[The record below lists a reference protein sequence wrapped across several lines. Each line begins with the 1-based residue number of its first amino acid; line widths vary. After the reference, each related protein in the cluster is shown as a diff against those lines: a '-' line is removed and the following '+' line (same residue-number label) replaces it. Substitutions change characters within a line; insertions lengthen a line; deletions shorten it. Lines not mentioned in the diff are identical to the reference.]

1 MNRRSMVTVSLLSVD
16 TRSCIWQI
24 SKAPLNAI
32 FDCKLLQPFLQSM
45 SLGTQFSCFLRFGD
59 NLIQVQEWCSCSVM
73 YTHSR
78 PCDHCNTLI
87 TWNSSVN
94 TGGNI
99 IIIYIRLL
107 ARHITSKRNPFVHG
121 EVQTLELSWYIIS
134 WNGVH
139 IHQVRIIQST
149 KQLQLIS
156 GPHQGTSEELSG
168 ASIQRDD
175 RSKAKTHD
183 KSKV

>member
-1 MNRRSMVTVSLLSVD
+1 MGCSLSFCVTPPLNGHVCLQISLPDVNNKQSLAKTRVMNRRSMVTVSLLSVD

-24 SKAPLNAI
+24 SKVPLNAI
-32 FDCKLLQPFLQSM
+32 FDCKLLQPFLQRM

-94 TGGNI
+94 TAGNI
-99 IIIYIRLL
+99 III
-107 ARHITSKRNPFVHG
+107 
-121 EVQTLELSWYIIS
+121 
-134 WNGVH
+134 
-139 IHQVRIIQST
+139 
-149 KQLQLIS
+149 
-156 GPHQGTSEELSG
+156 
-168 ASIQRDD
+168 
-175 RSKAKTHD
+175 
-183 KSKV
+183 